1 MMDNWTSVDPG
12 FLIKN
17 PVLKNAFK
25 KNPVA
30 YLFKEYR
37 NLSNKKSD
45 KKAYSSNKFAVAN
58 KSKAVMEIIKS
69 TKPEFKTT
77 INYMDYGCGDGT
89 ESLAIRDSLVKLGH
103 KVLLTQCDVS
113 DLRIL
118 SEEEKK
124 GIKFIKIDP
133 ETSVNFSEVDFLTL
147 FNVLHHLPD
156 PSKVVEKIQNIPFV
170 LIREHDVSASP
181 KYDSEKRAIIYLQ
194 HILYEI
200 AEIEPGLSPEKF
212 KEFVTDYPKKF
223 NFIPMSDIPVLFPEC
238 RINKFP
244 ESRYDFRYHV
254 FLINQN

>member
-1 MMDNWTSVDPG
+1 MTESWTSVDPG

-17 PVLKNAFK
+17 PVKKNAFK
-25 KNPVA
+25 KNPVS
-30 YLFKEYR
+30 YLFKEYQ
-37 NLSNKKSD
+37 NLTRKKSD

-58 KSKAVMEIIKS
+58 KSKAIMEIIKQV
-69 TKPEFKTT
+69 KPEFKTT

-89 ESLAIRDSLVKLGH
+89 ESLAIRDSLVKLGY
-103 KVLLTQCDVS
+103 KVSLTQCDVS
-113 DLRIL
+113 DLRTL

-124 GIKFIKIDP
+124 GIKFAKLDP
-133 ETSVNFSEVDFLTL
+133 ETPVDFSGIDFLTL

-156 PSKVVEKIQNIPFV
+156 PSKVIEKIQNIPFV

-200 AEIEPGLSPEKF
+200 AEIEPGLNFEKF

-223 NFIPMSDIPVLFPEC
+223 NFIPMSDIPVLFPDHQ
-238 RINKFP
+238 ISKFP
-244 ESRYDFRYHV
+244 EQRYDFRYHV
-254 FLINQN
+254 FLINQS